1 MLRMNGLRLTID
13 QPFEHLSQKVCR
25 QLHIPGDALL
35 DLKIVKE
42 SIDARKRNEIYF
54 IYTVDITVADEQTV
68 LAKHG
73 DLVKPVEPY
82 VYEMPDPGSDTL
94 KHRPVVAG
102 FGPAGM
108 FAALL
113 LAQAGLCPIVLERGD
128 AVDDRVAKVN
138 RFWTEGILDSSSNVQ
153 FGEGGAGTFSDGKL
167 TTRVKDLRAQKVLM
181 ELVKAGAPQPIQYE
195 AHPHIGTDHLR
206 EIVKNIRKEII
217 ALGGEVRFRSQLDGI
232 EQDHQKLTGI
242 FVNQERIPCEQL
254 ILAIGHSARDTFQM
268 LYDSQIEMIGKPF
281 AVGVRIEHP
290 QRLIDEAQY
299 GKYAGHPRLK
309 AAEYRLTH
317 RAGNGR
323 GVYTF
328 CMCPG
333 GFVVP
338 SASTQG
344 QVVVNGMS
352 EYARDQANANSAVL
366 VQVSPDDFGTHP
378 LDGVRYQ
385 EQLERKAFTL
395 GGENYHAP
403 VQLVKD
409 FLNHQAS
416 TKLGSIKPSYA
427 IGVTPCDLREL
438 FDQAVQQ
445 GLEDGLLGFDRQLK
459 GFAMGDAVMTAVESR
474 SSSPL
479 RILRTDDTYESLTLS
494 GMHPCG
500 EGAGYAGGI
509 VSAAIDGI
517 RCAEAIL
524 KKYHR

>member
-13 QPFEHLSQKVCR
+13 QPVEHLSEKVCKK
-25 QLHIPGDALL
+25 LHISHAALL
-35 DLKIVKE
+35 DLRIVKE

-54 IYTVDITVADEQTV
+54 TYTVDIMVADERQV

-73 DLVKPVEPY
+73 DLVRSVEPY
-82 VYEMPDPGSDTL
+82 VYQMPERGRAIL
-94 KHRPVVAG
+94 KHRPVVVG

-113 LAQAGLCPIVLERGD
+113 LAQAGLRPIVLERGD
-128 AVDDRVAKVN
+128 AVDDRIESVN
-138 RFWTEGILDSSSNVQ
+138 RFWTKGILDASSNVQ

-167 TTRVKDLRAQKVLM
+167 TTRVKDLRAQKVLT
-181 ELVKAGAPQPIQYE
+181 ELVNAGAPQQIQYE
-195 AHPHIGTDHLR
+195 AHPHIGTDRLR
-206 EIVKNIRKEII
+206 EIVKNIRKEIL
-217 ALGGEVRFRSQLDGI
+217 ALGGEVRFRAQFHGI
-232 EQDHQKLTGI
+232 EQDHQRLTGVL
-242 FVNQERIPCEQL
+242 VNHELLPCEQL

-268 LYDSQIEMIGKPF
+268 LYESQIEMIGKPF

-290 QRLIDEAQY
+290 QHLIDEAQY

-317 RAGNGR
+317 RAANGR

-338 SASTQG
+338 SASAEG

-352 EYARDQANANSAVL
+352 EYARDQTNANSAML
-366 VQVSPDDFGTHP
+366 VQVNPNDFGVHP
-378 LDGVRYQ
+378 LDGIRYQ
-385 EQLERKAFTL
+385 QALEQKAFIL
-395 GGENYHAP
+395 GGGNYHAP

-409 FLNHQAS
+409 FLNQQAS
-416 TKLGSIKPSYA
+416 TKLGSVKPSYA
-427 IGVTPCDLREL
+427 IGVTPCDLRQL
-438 FDQAVQQ
+438 FDPAIQK
-445 GLEDGLLGFDRQLK
+445 GLEEGLCGFDRQLK
-459 GFAMGDAVMTAVESR
+459 GFAMDDAVMTAVESR

-479 RILRTDDTYESLTLS
+479 RILRNDDTYESLSLN
-494 GMHPCG
+494 GMYPCG

-517 RCAEAIL
+517 RCAETIL
-524 KKYHR
+524 KKYER